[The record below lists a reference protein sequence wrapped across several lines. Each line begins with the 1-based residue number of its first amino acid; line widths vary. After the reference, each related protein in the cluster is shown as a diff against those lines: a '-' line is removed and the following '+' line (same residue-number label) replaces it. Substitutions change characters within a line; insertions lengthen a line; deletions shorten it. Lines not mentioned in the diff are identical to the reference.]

1 MLKNGYTLVEL
12 LVVLTIISIVGILV
26 FVNFR
31 TLSEDQVL
39 KKAIGQ
45 VQTSFRLAQSNAT
58 SGYLCAGQGG
68 ASWSVQFGSDNT
80 KVEIYCDKTTMVQ
93 KSYTLENAT
102 VTSIQGSGCSSP
114 YTSPFTTPI
123 KITYSPLYG
132 NPKFEGPTDT
142 CFTTNSPSIVFTL
155 TNTKGNTKSFKLSKG
170 GAIDIQ

>member
-1 MLKNGYTLVEL
+1 MRGYTLIEL
-12 LVVLTIISIVGILV
+12 LVVLTIMAVLSIVVFINYRTFSQDQIL
-26 FVNFR
+26 N
-31 TLSEDQVL
+31 
-39 KKAIGQ
+39 KALGQ
-45 VQTSFRLAQSNAT
+45 VQIILRLAQSNAT

-80 KVEIYCDKTTMVQ
+80 KVEIYCDKTTTVQ

-102 VTSIQGSGCSSP
+102 VTSIQGSGCGSP

-132 NPKFEGPTDT
+132 NPKFEGPTDI